1 MPHPLDFDS
10 VLVGDLMETDVY
22 RLDPETPIEEA
33 VAAFEDLHIS
43 GAPVVDEFGHVV
55 GVLSAYD
62 VARPDRIRGDG
73 IETGDHEFSMLE
85 PEDTMRQQLAN
96 DDVILDKETYSTRL
110 WGGDTVA
117 DWMSHTVISVPPGQ
131 SLRRACR
138 VMAREDIHRVF
149 VIESG
154 ELVGVLSS
162 FDVVRFV
169 AGELEPHRRRSQP
182 DRAAARDLLEPRPPP
197 RSGPLVRPPM
207 RESDRRDLGPFE
219 RRGTERDA
227 NSPGRE
233 MRDRAP
239 GREQLSRFSG
249 PRSRGQDRGRVG
261 RGGGRDV
268 PSDRGPMQRGLRRRP

>member
-1 MPHPLDFDS
+1 MSHPIDFDS
-10 VLVGDLMETDVY
+10 VLVSELMQTDVY

-43 GAPVVDEFGHVV
+43 GAPVVDEFEHVV

-117 DWMSHTVISVPPGQ
+117 DWMSHAVISVPPGH

-149 VIESG
+149 VIEG
-154 ELVGVLSS
+154 GRLLGVLSS

-169 AGELEPHRRRSQP
+169 AGELEPRRQRP
-182 DRAAARDLLEPRPPP
+182 GTTREAPR
-197 RSGPLVRPPM
+197 RPAM
-207 RESDRRDLGPFE
+207 REQDRRDLGPFE
-219 RRGTERDA
+219 RRSTERDA
-227 NSPGRE
+227 NAPARGMRE
-233 MRDRAP
+233 RGP

-249 PRSRGQDRGRVG
+249 PRSRGQDRGRAG
-261 RGGGRDV
+261 RGGARDV
-268 PSDRGPMQRGLRRRP
+268 PSDQGPMQRSLRRRPDHPGAR